1 MIKQPNS
8 GQQVIDQWTLV
19 GGTAMRLQI
28 NHRESN
34 GVDIPDAIME
44 LPCYRDDVAKTLVA
58 IEKQNPDFVNGTIS
72 QLIIEDP
79 FLSQRRLSKKSLC
92 PTATR
97 SCNRALLYDVVAY
110 RSLALPR
117 RIEPLFQP

>member
-44 LPCYRDDVAKTLVA
+44 LPCYREDVAKTLVA

-72 QLIIEDP
+72 QLILKT
-79 FLSQRRLSKKSLC
+79 LSYRRDVSRKNLS
-92 PTATR
+92 AR
-97 SCNRALLYDVVAY
+97 RQHALA
-110 RSLALPR
+110 
-117 RIEPLFQP
+117 IEPYYTMS